1 MRNIVILL
9 VVAATAINL
18 IYWLSRSPDAANTPT
33 SVEPTTSSGAAETPP
48 VPASRTVE
56 ILDIPLQISASG
68 NLIPDTRLKQL
79 FDLIAS
85 ENTEQPVDQWKHTIL
100 QQFSE
105 DLPPAALAQLQD
117 AFDRYVEFNLALQL
131 LPMEGAP
138 NLQAVLQRVQN
149 LREHYLGDIAAPMY
163 EDWRALED
171 FTYQYLNIMAQQRDP
186 AAAQSQLNTLADQLP
201 PAVQQRAHK
210 MVNATADDFA
220 ADSITGLDPESFQR
234 MLQEMAA
241 VSLIETTLMFDEPS
255 PEFMAKYEQYGEQK
269 RDVLLSD
276 LSDAAQ
282 QEKLSQLRAQYFSG
296 SEILRVETL
305 DRAEAF

>member
-1 MRNIVILL
+1 MRKLVILL

-18 IYWLSRSPDAANTPT
+18 IYWLSRSPDAAKTPT
-33 SVEPTTSSGAAETPP
+33 TGNSTSSTTSPTPAE
-48 VPASRTVE
+48 PASRTVD
-56 ILDIPLQISASG
+56 IRDIPLQISASG
-68 NLIPDTRLKQL
+68 ELIPDTRLKQL

-85 ENTEQPVDQWKHTIL
+85 ENTEQPVDQWKHSIL

-171 FTYQYLNIMAQQRDP
+171 FTYQYLNIMAQQSDP
-186 AAAQSQLNTLADQLP
+186 TAAQDQLNALADQLP
-201 PAVQQRAHK
+201 PAVQQRAHN
-210 MVNATADDFA
+210 MVNAAADDFA

-241 VSLIETTLMFDEPS
+241 VSLIETTLVFDEPS
-255 PEFMAKYEQYGEQK
+255 AEFMAKYEQYGEQK

-276 LSDAAQ
+276 LSEAAQ